1 MNTSILNLRK
11 SINKAY
17 LKVKPSRPE
26 FEAFRKNIVKLLD
39 QINEQESEE
48 FHKNI
53 LSEFLKE
60 TFYSPDHYINTK
72 GRADLVI
79 HNGKDTDSSVGV
91 LIETKKPGNRIEMPA
106 KDNLNTKAFH
116 ELLLYYFRERIT
128 DNNLDIKYLIA
139 TDIYEWYIFN
149 AGEFERLFA
158 GNKNLVKQFRDFEE
172 GRLSGKTTDFF
183 YRNIAESFIGQ
194 LDHEISVTHIDIR
207 DYEKILRNG
216 SDKDEKKLVALYK
229 IFSPEHL
236 LKLPF
241 TNDSNTLDK
250 GFYNE
255 LLHIIGLKET
265 KAGSKKLI
273 GRKPEDERDA
283 GSLIENAVTIL
294 KYEDCLAQVEP
305 SSGIGG
311 NKEEQ
316 LYNIALELVIT
327 WINRIL
333 FLKLLEGQLV
343 RYHDGDEAFK
353 FLNINRISDYDTLNK
368 LFFQVLAVKEN
379 ERNEP
384 VKQKFGN
391 IPYLNSSLFEP
402 NDLEHKTIRISNLED
417 EYKLPVPGATVLKD
431 STGKRLKD
439 EMNTLQYLF
448 EFLDAYDFASEGTE
462 EIQEENKTLIN
473 ASVLGLIFEKINGYK
488 EGSFFTPGFITMYM
502 CRETIRRAVVQKFNE
517 AKGWNCKSL
526 DDIYDKIDD
535 KKEANRIINSLRIC
549 DPAVG
554 SGHFLVS
561 TLNELITIKSE
572 LKILLDRNGRTLRDY
587 HVEVAND
594 ELVITDEDGVLY
606 EYNPRNRE
614 SQRVQEALFH
624 EKQTIIENCLFGVDI
639 NPNSVKICRLRLWI
653 ELLKNTYYKTPE
665 SQGLT
670 QSQALTNQLY
680 ELETLPNIDIN
691 IKCGN
696 SLISRYPL
704 DADIKK
710 ALRNSKWS
718 IDSYRLAVMTYRN
731 AQSKEEKREMENL
744 IEQIKK
750 DFESEIALN
759 DKRVLR
765 LNRLKGELTTLT
777 TQTSIFDKTKAE
789 KARWEKEVK
798 KLSAAMQKLETEL
811 EEIRSNKI
819 YKNAFEWRFEFPEV
833 LNDDGDFT
841 GFDVVI
847 GNPPYV
853 FGGNEGILKSEKI
866 LFKQSFK
873 SGSGKINL
881 FTLFIEQAFY
891 LLKHKGKFSFIIP
904 NTFLRV
910 TSYHESRKLL
920 IEYQTIHTI
929 YDFGDSVFDDAIT
942 TSIVLIAEKQPP
954 DNNKLLIINNNV
966 SNEIKQSY
974 LKETNYVIPTNI
986 DKNKRRLISKINTN
1000 SFELGTICK
1009 EMIFGVVITKN
1020 KEQVVSKNP
1029 MKGWKPFLEGKDIG
1043 PYYIK
1048 PIHSYLCYDPKLLHR
1063 PRTKEIFEANEKLLV
1078 QRITGGSKPL
1088 KVAYDNNCYY
1098 NKESINNIILND
1110 DNKYDSKYILGI
1122 LNSKLINW
1130 FYANQFTN
1138 ESKLTV
1144 NLSKEYLSQIP
1155 IAKASLLQHEEIIH
1169 KVNEILSIKEID
1181 YNADTK
1187 QTQTEID
1194 QLVYDLYGLT
1204 EEEKKIVEEAVR

>member
-1 MNTSILNLRK
+1 
-11 SINKAY
+11 
-17 LKVKPSRPE
+17 
-26 FEAFRKNIVKLLD
+26 
-39 QINEQESEE
+39 
-48 FHKNI
+48 
-53 LSEFLKE
+53 
-60 TFYSPDHYINTK
+60 
-72 GRADLVI
+72 
-79 HNGKDTDSSVGV
+79 
-91 LIETKKPGNRIEMPA
+91 
-106 KDNLNTKAFH
+106 
-116 ELLLYYFRERIT
+116 
-128 DNNLDIKYLIA
+128 
-139 TDIYEWYIFN
+139 
-149 AGEFERLFA
+149 
-158 GNKNLVKQFRDFEE
+158 
-172 GRLSGKTTDFF
+172 
-183 YRNIAESFIGQ
+183 
-194 LDHEISVTHIDIR
+194 
-207 DYEKILRNG
+207 
-216 SDKDEKKLVALYK
+216 
-229 IFSPEHL
+229 
-236 LKLPF
+236 
-241 TNDSNTLDK
+241 
-250 GFYNE
+250 

-273 GRKPEDERDA
+273 SPKPEEERDA

-305 SSGIGG
+305 SGIGS
-311 NKEEQ
+311 NKEDQ

-353 FLNINRISDYDTLNK
+353 FLNIKRIPDYDTLNK

-384 VKQKFGN
+384 VKQRFGN

-431 STGKRLKD
+431 NTGKRLKG

-462 EIQEENKTLIN
+462 EIQEESKTLIN

-517 AKGWNCKSL
+517 AKGWNCKSP

-561 TLNELITIKSE
+561 ALNEIITIKSE

-594 ELVITDEDGVLY
+594 ELVITDEDGNLY

-614 SQRVQEALFH
+614 SQRIQEALFH

-653 ELLKNTYYKTPE
+653 ELLKSAYYKKFN

-670 QSQALTNQLY
+670 LSQTLTNQLY

-731 AQSKEEKREMENL
+731 AQSKEEKREMEKL

-789 KARWEKEVK
+789 KARWEKEVIK
-798 KLSAAMQKLETEL
+798 VTAEIQKLETEL

-819 YKNAFEWRFEFPEV
+819 YENAFEWRFEFPEV

-847 GNPPYV
+847 GNPPYI
-853 FGGNEGILKSEKI
+853 NYRDIKSVKEKTYLSNRYSVSEYQSD
-866 LFKQSFK
+866 LF
-873 SGSGKINL
+873 I
-881 FTLFIEQAFY
+881 LFIEISYNLLMYKGQFSYIVPNSITNNLNNSKIRKFILNKSMIYSIVNTPIGVFPDATVDTIVISTTLHKIGDNTLTAYDSTNQNIKKIRELNQNEFESNRNFY
-891 LLKHKGKFSFIIP
+891 FDFLTDRTTKKIIQNIEKETVPLISITDSSSGIKEYETGKGVPPQTEEDRKAKVFNSKKKIDKTFRKHVVGADILPYIINWKGNYLKYGQWLAAPRNFKFFMGERLIIREIPGHNKLIAAYTNKNYTVKNTAHIFIP
-904 NTFLRV
+904 NSDFNV
-910 TSYHESRKLL
+910 KYL
-920 IEYQTIHTI
+920 I
-929 YDFGDSVFDDAIT
+929 G
-942 TSIVLIAEKQPP
+942 L
-954 DNNKLLIINNNV
+954 
-966 SNEIKQSY
+966 
-974 LKETNYVIPTNI
+974 
-986 DKNKRRLISKINTN
+986 
-1000 SFELGTICK
+1000 
-1009 EMIFGVVITKN
+1009 
-1020 KEQVVSKNP
+1020 
-1029 MKGWKPFLEGKDIG
+1029 
-1043 PYYIK
+1043 
-1048 PIHSYLCYDPKLLHR
+1048 
-1063 PRTKEIFEANEKLLV
+1063 
-1078 QRITGGSKPL
+1078 
-1088 KVAYDNNCYY
+1088 
-1098 NKESINNIILND
+1098 
-1110 DNKYDSKYILGI
+1110 
-1122 LNSKLINW
+1122 LNSKLFGFYFINK
-1130 FYANQFTN
+1130 FSERDKVFPKAKIGQCRLLPIKSINKDNQ
-1138 ESKLTV
+1138 
-1144 NLSKEYLSQIP
+1144 
-1155 IAKASLLQHEEIIH
+1155 KAIIK
-1169 KVNEILSIKEID
+1169 KVDRILYVKKQELNSDTTALEAEID
-1181 YNADTK
+1181 RM
-1187 QTQTEID
+1187 
-1194 QLVYDLYGLT
+1194 VYDLYGLT